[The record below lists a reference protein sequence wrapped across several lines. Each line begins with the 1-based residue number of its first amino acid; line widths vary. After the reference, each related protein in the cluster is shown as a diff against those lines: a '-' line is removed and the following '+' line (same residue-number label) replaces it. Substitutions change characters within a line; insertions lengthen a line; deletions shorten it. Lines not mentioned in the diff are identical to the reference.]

1 MDEKNGYITINHKKN
16 NNFQSNLA
24 NMASADCKHDF
35 GINITTQGLTTTFN
49 SGLPSEAKVAPSEDD
64 VLDSLSLI
72 NADFKQFL
80 TTTAEP
86 KDLIIQYP
94 DAKDSI
100 TEYTV
105 IKYPKEEY
113 ETTDFAEK
121 FIEKTNLFVNTE
133 NACFVV
139 DFNQHGFMSKMKEGK
154 TVPGTIHYLMTP
166 EVVNDPAGKPS
177 IFDNSI
183 FNNSESGVNMV
194 SYIQTTPETTE
205 YTPFS
210 KNNDEFANNFFSN
223 YNLSLSP
230 VQQTFQKGNISK
242 LNTSLTITYSDNG
255 KPYINTITDSKKQ
268 NSINSLT
275 GFINNLI
282 GKITKKSTPIDRFNF
297 NSKLQQKRGGDWFQA
312 LCCLNVNNKDFTSIL
327 PNNKLKIDFSGPV
340 YLVTHDRIALGFALL
355 NGVNVIYLAHNK
367 DTFVFQNKY
376 NKIIRENSVPIEQ
389 SIYNQLST
397 FVTSS
402 GRQGVSE
409 YSTFEKNCENYET
422 VRTEMITLC
431 SNDLTEK
438 ISAANTILM
447 NIDKNLNVINDPMTK
462 ITDYKNSFK
471 LMIENIKPIFKSALL
486 YSYILQNLPDI
497 SKKKAFLND
506 FFTTFIDK
514 NKIIAY
520 ESLDGSDLL
529 KAREYKNSIQ
539 SSLDKLGS
547 ISKADLDQAPINIK
561 NNLEIVLGK
570 MTVYDAVQTLFSDI
584 TTKPKFMSR
593 IKSMVSGSESVAY
606 EQYIFIPFITNLP
619 VIELTNIVNFFEN
632 NFKPII
638 DSYKNLLEK
647 AYEGKRTKPDEQ
659 QTSMF
664 LRPANLI
671 SEIVLILKPCIQTT
685 YEDYKVPFDG
695 ENLTTYGE
703 QEIILNESTD
713 VMVVNMDT
721 ESRTLDKTDKSS
733 SSIDV
738 DNMQTAI
745 DANSQLKIG
754 GSLSKLNEISISNS
768 SIGIVYDSNITQIIW
783 DLMSFNICKST
794 YSNNIFE
801 YIEKNYKDQTEES
814 ADDFSTLLKLLKNQR
829 QPGPTKRG
837 GTLTNEKNILRD
849 TSFCFHPLLP
859 IYINLTSFYNQI
871 GPDFNGDPFYET
883 YIQYV
888 NVLEKMTDV
897 IIENYLKE
905 NDLQKNLEGYLIGY
919 SLKTVFFTANKS
931 KKLFEKLKS
940 LLGLTA
946 HEMRMF
952 CMKNDIFGGQIV
964 GNYIV
969 NENDREELIG
979 ILLLSIPVISKFLKE
994 EVKMNNE
1001 INKPLNKTQIK
1012 LISNYKNRVY
1022 YTKNLKSHIESVL
1035 NKITNKINKDRTG
1048 KILETPMNSSTA
1060 STDSEKSGVPA
1071 PPSDKSKKQKNSI
1084 PTKEMENEL
1093 YPTVFG
1099 FPKKPLAA
1107 HGGTKKHIKKP
1118 KINTKRTKR
1127 LRFIHKK

>member
-1 MDEKNGYITINHKKN
+1 MDEKHGYITITHKKN

-24 NMASADCKHDF
+24 DMASADCKHDF
-35 GINITTQGLTTTFN
+35 GINIIEKKLTSTFN
-49 SGLPSEAKVAPSEDD
+49 SGLPSEAKEAPSEDK
-64 VLDSLSLI
+64 VLDSLI
-72 NADFKQFL
+72 TTGKFKDFL
-80 TTTAEP
+80 DTISEP

-94 DAKDSI
+94 GAKDSI

-105 IKYPKEEY
+105 IKYPNAEY

-139 DFNQHGFMSKMKEGK
+139 DFNQHGFMSKLKEGK
-154 TVPGTIHYLMTP
+154 TVQGTIHYLMTP

-177 IFDNSI
+177 IFDKTI
-183 FNNSESGVNMV
+183 FNSDSGVNMV
-194 SYIQTTPETTE
+194 SYIQTTPDTTE

-210 KNNDEFANNFFSN
+210 KDNDEFANNFFSN

-282 GKITKKSTPIDRFNF
+282 GKLSKPTPIDRFNF

-312 LCCLNVNNKDFTSIL
+312 LCCLNANNKDFSSIL
-327 PNNKLKIDFSGPV
+327 PKNGVNIDFSGPV

-402 GRQGVSE
+402 GRQGGSE
-409 YSTFEKNCENYET
+409 YSTFEKNCKNYES
-422 VRTEMITLC
+422 VRTAMITLC

-438 ISAANTILM
+438 ISAANTILNM
-447 NIDKNLNVINDPMTK
+447 IDLEGPKLPTDK
-462 ITDYKNSFK
+462 ITDYKNDFK
-471 LMIENIKPIFKSALL
+471 SMIDNIKSIFKSALL

-506 FFTTFIDK
+506 FFGKFIPNDTVE
-514 NKIIAY
+514 AY
-520 ESLDGSDLL
+520 ESLNGSDLL

-547 ISKADLDQAPINIK
+547 ISKDDLNQAPINIK

-570 MTVYDAVQTLFSDI
+570 MAVYDAVQTLFSDI
-584 TTKPKFMSR
+584 ITKPKFISR

-619 VIELTNIVNFFEN
+619 VIELTKIVDFFEK

-647 AYEGKRTKPDEQ
+647 AYEGKRTKPDEDQ
-659 QTSMF
+659 KAMF

-685 YEDYKVPFDG
+685 YKDYKVPFDG

-721 ESRTLDKTDKSS
+721 KSRTLDKTEKSS
-733 SSIDV
+733 SLIDV
-738 DNMQTAI
+738 DNMETVI
-745 DANSQLKIG
+745 DAKSPLNIG
-754 GSLSKLNEISISNS
+754 GSLSKLNEIESSHR
-768 SIGIVYDSNITQIIW
+768 SIGIIT
-783 DLMSFNICKST
+783 DC
-794 YSNNIFE
+794 
-801 YIEKNYKDQTEES
+801 
-814 ADDFSTLLKLLKNQR
+814 
-829 QPGPTKRG
+829 P
-837 GTLTNEKNILRD
+837 
-849 TSFCFHPLLP
+849 
-859 IYINLTSFYNQI
+859 
-871 GPDFNGDPFYET
+871 
-883 YIQYV
+883 
-888 NVLEKMTDV
+888 
-897 IIENYLKE
+897 
-905 NDLQKNLEGYLIGY
+905 
-919 SLKTVFFTANKS
+919 
-931 KKLFEKLKS
+931 
-940 LLGLTA
+940 
-946 HEMRMF
+946 
-952 CMKNDIFGGQIV
+952 
-964 GNYIV
+964 
-969 NENDREELIG
+969 
-979 ILLLSIPVISKFLKE
+979 
-994 EVKMNNE
+994 
-1001 INKPLNKTQIK
+1001 
-1012 LISNYKNRVY
+1012 
-1022 YTKNLKSHIESVL
+1022 
-1035 NKITNKINKDRTG
+1035 
-1048 KILETPMNSSTA
+1048 
-1060 STDSEKSGVPA
+1060 
-1071 PPSDKSKKQKNSI
+1071 
-1084 PTKEMENEL
+1084 
-1093 YPTVFG
+1093 
-1099 FPKKPLAA
+1099 
-1107 HGGTKKHIKKP
+1107 
-1118 KINTKRTKR
+1118 
-1127 LRFIHKK
+1127 